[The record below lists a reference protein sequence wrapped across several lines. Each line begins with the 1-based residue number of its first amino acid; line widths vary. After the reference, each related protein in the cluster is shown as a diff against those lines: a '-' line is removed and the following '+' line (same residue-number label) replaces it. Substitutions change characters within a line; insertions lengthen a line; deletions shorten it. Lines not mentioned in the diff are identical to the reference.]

1 MFSFRGEFVFFLNL
15 NILTMYFI
23 ISETNKGK
31 KIVLHD
37 GYIYRIEYRIEG
49 RIYFMEVLQQK
60 M

>member
-1 MFSFRGEFVFFLNL
+1 MD
-15 NILTMYFI
+15 FI
-23 ISETNKGK
+23 ISEDFNLTVMLWKKRAQGK
-31 KIVLHD
+31 TSLLHD

>member
-1 MFSFRGEFVFFLNL
+1 
-15 NILTMYFI
+15 MYFI

-31 KIVLHD
+31 KSVLHD
-37 GYIYRIEYRIEG
+37 GYIYRIEYHIEE

>member
-1 MFSFRGEFVFFLNL
+1 MD
-15 NILTMYFI
+15 FI
-23 ISETNKGK
+23 ISENNKGK
-31 KIVLHD
+31 KSFLHN